1 MTPAPRRKQQAI
13 FPLCQ
18 HMVKMQERRRLEHDG
33 GAEKTRAANEKHAQA
48 SEDPVCGV
56 QVRSALAATVQD
68 QKLVSQENGLGDY
81 APESSGLGQ
90 AADRDDQVKQK
101 DEKIAHFGNPTGAP
115 NLCFHL
121 QFGIRQGQA
130 FPAKWI
136 CRILF
141 RIAGL

>member
-33 GAEKTRAANEKHAQA
+33 GAEKTGAANEEHAQA

-90 AADRDDQVKQK
+90 ADDRDDQVKQK
-101 DEKIAHFGNPTGAP
+101 GEKVAHLGNRTRVP
-115 NLCFHL
+115 NL
-121 QFGIRQGQA
+121 
-130 FPAKWI
+130 
-136 CRILF
+136 
-141 RIAGL
+141 